1 MTAATLELL
10 SPVQQVRAGRFPR
23 RFAQLILGLVLYG
36 ITLGVLI
43 RSGLGNAPWDVL
55 HQGLSRHLPLSIG
68 TLIIIVSLIV
78 LLLWIPIR
86 EVPGLGTVCNAFLI
100 GLAADATL
108 SVLHQP
114 DSLTLRIAM
123 VVLGVAGNAVATAYY
138 IGAQLGPGPR
148 DGLMTG
154 LHRRTGLPIGR
165 VRTALEVSVVIV
177 GFALGGT
184 LGVGTLAYALC
195 IGPLVQRLLPY
206 AIVPVATRSS
216 VD

>member
-1 MTAATLELL
+1 MTAATLEML

-23 RFAQLILGLVLYG
+23 RFTQLIAGLVLYG
-36 ITLGVLI
+36 ITLAVLI

-55 HQGLSRHLPLSIG
+55 HQGLAQHLHMPIG
-68 TLIIIVSLIV
+68 TVLIIVSLLV

-86 EVPGLGTVCNAFLI
+86 EVPGLGTICNAFLI

-108 SVLHQP
+108 SIVHQP
-114 DSLTLRIAM
+114 DSWALRIAM
-123 VVLGVAGNAVATAYY
+123 VLIGVLGNAVATACY

-154 LHRRTGLPIGR
+154 LHRRLGIPIGPVRTGL
-165 VRTALEVSVVIV
+165 EVTVVIA
-177 GFALGGT
+177 GWLLGGT
-184 LGVGTLAYALC
+184 LGIGTVVYALG

-206 AIVPVATRSS
+206 AIVPLSS
-216 VD
+216 SSR

>member
-36 ITLGVLI
+36 ITLAVLI

-55 HQGLSRHLPLSIG
+55 HQGLARHLPLSIG

-78 LLLWIPIR
+78 LVLWIPIR
-86 EVPGLGTVCNAFLI
+86 EVPGLGTLCNAFLI
-100 GLAADATL
+100 GLSADATL

-123 VVLGVAGNAVATAYY
+123 VVAGVAGNAVATAYY

-165 VRTALEVSVVIV
+165 VRTALEITVVIV
-177 GFALGGT
+177 GWILGGT
-184 LGVGTLAYALC
+184 LGAGTLLYAAC

-206 AIVPVATRSS
+206 AIVPLRS
-216 VD
+216 